1 MKTKI
6 FFNFLFLGLTLG
18 VSQSFIT
25 LLPFTI
31 FVYYFILS
39 RIYKINSHL
48 IGLLY
53 GWIFGTGFF
62 LGSMHWMVN
71 PFLVYEKHFY
81 LIPLGAFVFPVLMG
95 LFFSIPFGLIVFTKK
110 YVQFLKDKIFLKS
123 LIVSLFFLFA
133 EILRSK
139 LFGGLPLNLTG
150 HIWAFESEFIQ
161 ITKFFGIFG
170 LTFLTILWF
179 VLIANFLIEKKIK
192 TLFFTVFFFP
202 LVLWSFNLSN
212 SDIKD
217 IENDGLF
224 IRVVQPNIL
233 QKEKWNRIFFEKNF
247 EKLINLSLKD
257 NNTDIP
263 KIVIWPEAALTL
275 YLNEEIDFLNY
286 LKEKL
291 PTNII
296 LVTGALRRVFEDDKV
311 KIFNSLYVLK
321 DNNLL
326 HYDKK
331 KLVPF
336 GEFIPFRFLINF
348 LKLTPGST
356 DFSVGKTDSQI
367 EITILD
373 KKIIFEPSI
382 CYEAIFQTSHKKE
395 SQFLINITNDGW
407 FGKTVGPKQHLSA
420 QIFRAV
426 EKSNPLIRSANS
438 GISVVTDENGKI
450 IKKINLGQDGYF
462 ELKIP
467 LKKNETFFEIYGNY
481 SMVILIFFIFF
492 LFYLIDSYYQL
503 KVIVKYKLKL

>member
-1 MKTKI
+1 MKTKTI
-6 FFNFLFLGLTLG
+6 LNFLFLGLILG
-18 VSQSFIT
+18 TSQSFIT

-48 IGLLY
+48 IGFLY

-81 LIPLGAFVFPVLMG
+81 FIPLGAFVFPVLMG
-95 LFFSIPFGLIVFTKK
+95 LFFSIPFSLIVFTKK
-110 YVQFLKDKIFLKS
+110 YFQFLKDKIFLKS
-123 LIVSLFFLFA
+123 FIVSLFFLFA

-192 TLFFTVFFFP
+192 ILFFTVFFFP
-202 LVLWSFNLSN
+202 LVLLSFNFSN
-212 SDIKD
+212 SDIKE

-291 PTNII
+291 PPNII
-296 LVTGALRRVFEDDKV
+296 LITGALRRVFEDDKV

-321 DNNLL
+321 DSNLL

-331 KLVPF
+331 
-336 GEFIPFRFLINF
+336 
-348 LKLTPGST
+348 S
-356 DFSVGKTDSQI
+356 
-367 EITILD
+367 
-373 KKIIFEPSI
+373 
-382 CYEAIFQTSHKKE
+382 
-395 SQFLINITNDGW
+395 
-407 FGKTVGPKQHLSA
+407 
-420 QIFRAV
+420 
-426 EKSNPLIRSANS
+426 
-438 GISVVTDENGKI
+438 
-450 IKKINLGQDGYF
+450 
-462 ELKIP
+462 
-467 LKKNETFFEIYGNY
+467 
-481 SMVILIFFIFF
+481 
-492 LFYLIDSYYQL
+492 
-503 KVIVKYKLKL
+503 